1 LQRQRVFKDARRS
14 DLSSF
19 GKGVTTPAGYM
30 QVDAALT
37 RTGIFE
43 YFDFWTGAV
52 VRELRHPDDVFH
64 SDSLATLPMIPVTAL
79 HPPEQVNST
88 TAKKYQAGSVGET
101 IKQEGELV
109 TARVCITDATLL
121 GMVAGGMRE
130 VSCGYTCDID
140 PTPGEWNGQKY
151 DARQLNIRYDHVAVV
166 PKGRAGEEV
175 RLRIDASQRTDA
187 DSRPNVAAQRQD
199 SQSGSVEPQHEE
211 KKMKI
216 KLQGKE
222 FEVAEDVGQA
232 FSAELEAANKATQAA
247 VAQTDSA
254 KKEADKEKGRAD
266 ALQASLDQEK
276 KAHADAVDP
285 QKRKDALKARVKL
298 EKDAAKFLG
307 DDKLDDK
314 DDLDIKKAVIAKALP
329 KAKLDGCSAE
339 YIEGVFATVL
349 EASADKNDSLSNLR
363 QAGTPPSTEQT
374 KADEAQSKMVEEQRK
389 ANAEYMKRN

>member
-1 LQRQRVFKDARRS
+1 
-14 DLSSF
+14 
-19 GKGVTTPAGYM
+19 
-30 QVDAALT
+30 
-37 RTGIFE
+37 
-43 YFDFWTGAV
+43 
-52 VRELRHPDDVFH
+52 
-64 SDSLATLPMIPVTAL
+64 
-79 HPPEQVNST
+79 
-88 TAKKYQAGSVGET
+88 
-101 IKQEGELV
+101 
-109 TARVCITDATLL
+109 
-121 GMVAGGMRE
+121 
-130 VSCGYTCDID
+130 
-140 PTPGEWNGQKY
+140 
-151 DARQLNIRYDHVAVV
+151 
-166 PKGRAGEEV
+166 
-175 RLRIDASQRTDA
+175 
-187 DSRPNVAAQRQD
+187 
-199 SQSGSVEPQHEE
+199 
-211 KKMKI
+211 MKI